1 MVEKSL
7 GPVMDA
13 APAGWRPRSHGERLD
28 AGAEFD
34 PLELIGDSSAMRAV
48 SRQIEKIARSDAP
61 ILIQG
66 ETGSGKELAAR
77 AILRRSARRTGP
89 LVAMNCGAIPDGLIE
104 TELFGHSQGAFT
116 DAKHARPGA
125 IAQAEG
131 GALFLDEIDTLSP
144 KGQVTLLRFLQDFRY
159 RPVGSCKEQVADLR
173 VIAASNQPLQ
183 RLVEEG
189 RFRRDLLYR
198 VNVFDLSLPPLRSRD
213 GDVETLAHHFIAWY
227 SRLYGIAPK
236 RLHPETLESL
246 RRYAWPGNVR
256 ELENWIH
263 RELLL
268 TEDDE
273 IHTHVDRAWYDARGD
288 TGAQQEPLADFR
300 AAKARAMAEF
310 EGAYVARVL
319 AEAGGN
325 VTIAARIAGKERRS
339 FGKLLKKLGIDRS
352 RYHS

>member
-1 MVEKSL
+1 MIEKSVSEL
-7 GPVMDA
+7 MEDAPPVL
-13 APAGWRPRSHGERLD
+13 RPRSYGERLE
-28 AGAEFD
+28 ACTEFGRLD
-34 PLELIGDSSAMRAV
+34 LIGDSLAMRAV
-48 SRQIEKIARSDAP
+48 TKQIDKMARSDAP

-77 AILRRSARRTGP
+77 AILRRSARRRGP

-116 DAKHARPGA
+116 DAKHARSGA

-131 GALFLDEIDTLSP
+131 GALFLDELDTLSP

-159 RPVGSCKEQVADLR
+159 RPVGSSREQVADLR

-183 RLVEEG
+183 RLVEDG

-198 VNVFDLSLPPLRSRD
+198 VNVFDLAIPPLRSRE
-213 GDVETLAHHFIAWY
+213 GDVEILAHHFLRWY

-236 RLHPETLESL
+236 RLHPTTLESL
-246 RRYAWPGNVR
+246 RRYPWPGNVR
-256 ELENWIH
+256 ELENWVH
-263 RELLL
+263 RALLL
-268 TEDDE
+268 TDDDE
-273 IHTHVDRAWYDARGD
+273 IRSDVDPPWCEARHD
-288 TGAQQEPLADFR
+288 TGGQEEPLKDFR

-310 EGAYVARVL
+310 EGAYVARAL

-339 FGKLLKKLGIDRS
+339 FGKLLKKLGIDKS